1 MNNDWFKIFS
11 STELV
16 QVEIIK
22 NFLLSKNIPAV
33 IMNNQDSS
41 YLMFGTI
48 DLYINLK
55 NKNKAINLLK
65 NSNYE
70 GTLN

>member
-11 STELV
+11 STELI

-55 NKNKAINLLK
+55 NKNEAINLLK
-65 NSNYE
+65 KSDYE

>member
-55 NKNKAINLLK
+55 NKNEAINLLK

-70 GTLN
+70 GNLN

>member
-11 STELV
+11 STERV

-48 DLYINLK
+48 DLYINIK
-55 NKNKAINLLK
+55 NKNEAIHLLK

>member
-11 STELV
+11 STERV

-55 NKNKAINLLK
+55 NKNEAINLLK
-65 NSNYE
+65 KSDYE

>member
-11 STELV
+11 STELI

-65 NSNYE
+65 NSDYE

>member
-65 NSNYE
+65 NSDYE

>member
-11 STELV
+11 STERV

-55 NKNKAINLLK
+55 NKNEAINLLK
-65 NSNYE
+65 NSDYE

>member
-11 STELV
+11 STELI

-55 NKNKAINLLK
+55 NKNEAINLLK
-65 NSNYE
+65 NSDYE

>member
-11 STELV
+11 STDLV

-22 NFLLSKNIPAV
+22 NFLLSKNILAV

-55 NKNKAINLLK
+55 NKNEAINLLK
-65 NSNYE
+65 NSDYE

>member
-11 STELV
+11 STERV

-55 NKNKAINLLK
+55 DKNEAINLLK
-65 NSNYE
+65 NSDYE

>member
-55 NKNKAINLLK
+55 NKNEAINLLK
-65 NSNYE
+65 NSDYE

>member
-11 STELV
+11 STELI

-48 DLYINLK
+48 DLYINIK
-55 NKNKAINLLK
+55 NKNEAINLLK
-65 NSNYE
+65 KSDYE

>member
-11 STELV
+11 STELI

-55 NKNKAINLLK
+55 NKKEAIHLLK

>member
-55 NKNKAINLLK
+55 NKNEAVNLLK

>member
-1 MNNDWFKIFS
+1 MNKDWFKIFS
-11 STELV
+11 STELI

-22 NFLLSKNIPAV
+22 NLLLSKNIPAV

-65 NSNYE
+65 NSDYE
-70 GTLN
+70 RTLN

>member
-55 NKNKAINLLK
+55 NKNEAVNLLK
-65 NSNYE
+65 NSDYE

>member
-1 MNNDWFKIFS
+1 MNKDWFKIFS
-11 STELV
+11 SNELI

-22 NFLLSKNIPAV
+22 NFLLSKNVPAV
-33 IMNNQDSS
+33 ILNNQDSS

-70 GTLN
+70 GNLN

>member
-1 MNNDWFKIFS
+1 MNKDWFKIFS
-11 STELV
+11 STELI

-33 IMNNQDSS
+33 ILNNQDSS
-41 YLMFGTI
+41 YLMFGTV

-55 NKNKAINLLK
+55 DKNEAINLLK
-65 NSNYE
+65 NSDYE